1 MKISKAELLKIIRE
15 EFERDALILLEAD
28 AIVPKI
34 DLYDPSTDAVLVDG
48 DAREARPV
56 GLSGGDRHE
65 QQPRDHGWVY
75 PRATVGGCLDP
86 MLERA
91 AEGMSTL
98 AVGQATRD
106 QALANL
112 GRWLTEDVFV
122 PYRAQIEGLIDRK
135 KWEVL
140 LDSFYQVIPFGTGGR
155 RGSCGIGPN
164 RINPWTLATSVQ
176 GHVEY
181 LQDRFP
187 DEDLRVVIAYD
198 VRVYR
203 DRGGVYDPARPNPVL
218 GLSSRDFAEL
228 AARVYAGNGV
238 EVYMPKR
245 GDDRCM
251 STPELSWAI
260 RRLRTQ
266 AGLNVSASH
275 NPPDDNGGKFYNQQ
289 GGQEIPPYD
298 EAMVKRVEQVTEV
311 RTLSWQ
317 KAKDSGLLRPLPD
330 DAHASFVVHVA
341 QRTRTPSRSAVV
353 CYTPLHG
360 TGVNTVLPVLRAAGF
375 VVHPVLEQMSQ
386 DGDFPTVPFRAPNP
400 EVPRAFDLAVL
411 HAEEVGAD
419 LVLATD
425 PDADRIGCV
434 VRHDGGWRFLTG
446 NEIGLLVAHHVLA
459 NRPKGGARPIVVQTE
474 VTTGAIARMARA
486 EGAQVVDWLLVG
498 FKYIG
503 EVLRNLETTGRV
515 PGSDITGSIDDFVFG
530 VEESHGV
537 LITPYLRD
545 KDAAGGALFLAE
557 LASVA
562 KDGGKTLV
570 DVLDGLSDTYGYVR
584 NHLISIVMRG
594 AVGRERIG
602 AVQQSFRASQPAE
615 IGGRKVTAFHDRRDP
630 NGPFGCIVS
639 STDAA
644 SRDVL
649 VFELGSQARV
659 ILRPSGTE
667 PKSKVYVEVRG
678 EPGAARAAVDA
689 EAERLGEAFVDEM
702 LARVDLAVPGWAH
715 AVNDL
720 VAIESKIHFASM
732 VVPALVARI
741 GRAEE
746 IDAWFDEAIRPM
758 GKDARRLVDRAL
770 LRFIADSA
778 LGEPVVTVLRHLAR
792 P

>member
-1 MKISKAELLKIIRE
+1 
-15 EFERDALILLEAD
+15 
-28 AIVPKI
+28 
-34 DLYDPSTDAVLVDG
+34 
-48 DAREARPV
+48 
-56 GLSGGDRHE
+56 
-65 QQPRDHGWVY
+65 
-75 PRATVGGCLDP
+75 

-98 AVGQATRD
+98 AVGLNTRE

-112 GRWLTEDVFV
+112 ARWLTEDPFV
-122 PYRAQIEGLIDRK
+122 PYRAQIEGLIERR

-155 RGSCGIGPN
+155 RGACGIGPN

-203 DRGGVYDPARPNPVL
+203 DRSGTYDPARPNPVL

-275 NPPDDNGGKFYNQQ
+275 NPPDDNGGKFYNLQ

-298 EAMVKRVEQVTEV
+298 EAMVKRVERVTEV

-330 DAHASFVVHVA
+330 DAHASFVQHVA

-375 VVHPVLEQMSQ
+375 VVHPVSEQMAQ

-400 EVPRAFDLAVL
+400 EVPRAFDVAIQQ
-411 HAEEVGAD
+411 AEEVGAD
-419 LVLATD
+419 LALATD

-434 VRHDGGWRFLTG
+434 ARHDGGWRFLTG
-446 NEIGLLVAHHVLA
+446 NEIGLLVCHHVLA
-459 NRPKGGARPIVVQTE
+459 NHKGDRRPIVVQTE
-474 VTTGAIARMARA
+474 VTTGAIARLARA

-503 EVLRNLETTGRV
+503 ECLRNLETTGRI
-515 PGSDITGSIDDFVFG
+515 PGSDITGAIDDFVLG

-562 KDGGKTLV
+562 KDRGQTLV
-570 DVLDGLSDTYGYVR
+570 DVLDGLSDKYGYVR
-584 NHLISIVMRG
+584 NHLISVVMRG

-602 AVQQSFRASQPAE
+602 AIQDSFRAKQPATL
-615 IGGRKVTAFHDRRDP
+615 GGRAVTAFHDRRDP
-630 NGPFGCIVS
+630 NGPFGRIVS

-649 VFELGSQARV
+649 VFELGPEARV

-678 EPGAARAAVDA
+678 SPGEARAAVDA
-689 EAERLGEAFVDEM
+689 EAERLAEAFVDEM
-702 LARVDLAVPGWAH
+702 LARVDLAVPTWAH

-720 VAIESKIHFASM
+720 VAVEAKIHFATS

-741 GRAEE
+741 TRGEE
-746 IDAWFDEAIRPM
+746 LDAWFDEAVRPL

-770 LRFIADSA
+770 VRFIADSA
-778 LGEPVVTVLRHLAR
+778 AAEPVATALRRLAR
-792 P
+792 A

>member
-1 MKISKAELLKIIRE
+1 M
-15 EFERDALILLEAD
+15 
-28 AIVPKI
+28 
-34 DLYDPSTDAVLVDG
+34 
-48 DAREARPV
+48 
-56 GLSGGDRHE
+56 
-65 QQPRDHGWVY
+65 
-75 PRATVGGCLDP
+75 DP

-98 AVGQATRD
+98 AVAPATREM
-106 QALANL
+106 ALANL
-112 GRWLTEDVFV
+112 NRWLTEDAFV
-122 PYRAQIEGLIDRK
+122 PYRAQIEGLIVRR

-155 RGSCGIGPN
+155 RGTCGIGPN

-187 DEDLRVVIAYD
+187 DEDLSVVIAYD
-198 VRVYR
+198 VRVFR
-203 DRGGVYDPARPNPVL
+203 DRGSIYDPARPNPVL

-238 EVYMPKR
+238 EVYMPRR

-298 EAMVKRVEQVTEV
+298 EAMVRCVEQVTDI

-330 DAHASFVVHVA
+330 DAHASFVQHVA
-341 QRTRTPSRSAVV
+341 MRTRTPSRSAVI

-360 TGVNTVLPVLRAAGF
+360 TGAGTVLPVLRAAGF
-375 VVHPVLEQMSQ
+375 AVHPVADQMSQ

-400 EVPRAFDLAVL
+400 EVPRAFDIAIVQ
-411 HAEEVGAD
+411 AEEVGAD
-419 LVLATD
+419 LALATD

-446 NEIGLLVAHHVLA
+446 NEIGLLVCHHALA
-459 NRPKGGARPIVVQTE
+459 NHKGPSRPIVVQTE

-486 EGAQVVDWLLVG
+486 EGAQVVDRLLVG
-498 FKYIG
+498 FKYVG

-515 PGSDITGSIDDFVFG
+515 PGSDVTGTVEDFVLG

-545 KDAAGGALFLAE
+545 KDAAGGALYLAE
-557 LASVA
+557 LASIA
-562 KDGGKTLV
+562 KDRGQTLV
-570 DVLDGLSDTYGYVR
+570 DVLDGLSDRYGYVR

-602 AVQQSFRASQPAE
+602 AIQESFRARQPAT
-615 IGGRKVTAFHDRRDP
+615 IGGRAVTAFHDRRDP
-630 NGPFGCIVS
+630 NGPFGRIVS

-649 VFELGSQARV
+649 VFELGADARV

-678 EPGAARAAVDA
+678 APGVARAVVDA
-689 EAERLGEAFVDEM
+689 EAERLAEAFVDEM
-702 LARVDLAVPGWAH
+702 LLRVDLAVPAWAH

-720 VAIESKIHFASM
+720 VAVEAKIAFAT
-732 VVPALVARI
+732 VTVPALVSRAE
-741 GRAEE
+741 RAEE
-746 IDAWFDEAIRPM
+746 IDAWFDDAIRPL

-770 LRFIADSA
+770 LRFVADTA
-778 LGEPVVTVLRHLAR
+778 LAEPAATVLRRLAGVA
-792 P
+792 